1 MTIFRL
7 GDTEILA
14 LPAKK
19 AAPFIGVGM
28 TRLYELINSG
38 EIESYRDGKARKVVV
53 ASLKAYVER
62 QVAAEAAKPRGRW
75 TSRATEV
82 RMERKS
88 IPAERKFPTKH
99 QPEREG

>member
-7 GDTEILA
+7 DDTEILA

-19 AAPFIGVGM
+19 AAPSIGVGM
-28 TRLYELINSG
+28 TRLYELINAG

-62 QVAAEAAKPRGRW
+62 QVAAEAAKPRVGW
-75 TSRATEV
+75 TNRATEV
-82 RMERKS
+82 RMGKKNASRRRRR
-88 IPAERKFPTKH
+88 A
-99 QPEREG
+99 G